1 MKAKIIEISIVDTE
15 TAQNAITEELAN
27 ISGTVNYVYILPLD
41 ERRILVVY
49 TAA

>member
-1 MKAKIIEISIVDTE
+1 MKAKIIEISIVDTT
-15 TAQNAITEELAN
+15 TAQEVITEELSN
-27 ISGTVNYVYILPLD
+27 ISGTVNFILPLD

>member
-27 ISGTVNYVYILPLD
+27 ISGTVNYILPLD